1 MTKIKAADYIV
12 ELLASNGVEVVFGYQ
27 GGMVTHLADSI
38 SKHPQMKFVQ
48 VYHEQTAAF
57 AAVGYARKSGR
68 IGVAI
73 ATSGPGATN
82 LITGI
87 ADAFFDSVPVVF
99 ITGQVNAYEYKY
111 DKPIRQ
117 LGFQETNIVD
127 MLKPI
132 TKYATLL
139 DKIEDLPA
147 EFAKAINIAT
157 SGRKGPVVID
167 LPMNVQREFVQ
178 LESLANLATVSSH
191 QSVSPEFATQ
201 LSSIVEKLRSA
212 QRPLVLVGGG
222 VAAAN
227 GFALLSQFLQSSQL
241 PFVSSLQG
249 KTACDESLELYL
261 GTLGS
266 YGNRCANMA
275 VANADLVLVLGS
287 RLDLRQTG
295 GVVASFASSG
305 EVIHLDIDN
314 NELKHSRLN
323 NTQNIHGDLVSAL
336 TYLVSRVSRFTDNT
350 WLNYLAQLKAR
361 YNQAQEI
368 VRTQIKSAPYDLITF
383 LNQISQDGDS
393 FCADVGQNQ
402 MWTMQMLKLTQ
413 NQHFYTSGGLG
424 AMGSALPISLGVA
437 FAELNKSA
445 TIYSISGDGGAHMAL
460 QSLML
465 IKQYDLPIKVII
477 INNKTLGMITQ
488 FQELYFDKNM
498 VGTTAEGGYLVPDF
512 EYLAKAYS
520 LDYFKVDQTNN
531 RAFESNDF
539 AGFIAARNC
548 LLEYVIDADCRV
560 YPKLEYNQA
569 IYNPSPMLP
578 EAELVANM
586 LIALAEVDK

>member
-1 MTKIKAADYIV
+1 MTEIKAADYIV
-12 ELLASNGVEVVFGYQ
+12 ELLAQHGVETVFGYQ

-38 SKHPQMKFVQ
+38 SKHSQMKFVQ

-147 EFAKAINIAT
+147 EFAKAIKIAT

-178 LESLANLATVSSH
+178 LETLANLAILSCNQPVSL
-191 QSVSPEFATQ
+191 EFAAQ
-201 LSSIVEKLRSA
+201 LSIIVEKLHSA

-227 GFALLSQFLQSSQL
+227 GFAILGQFLQSSQL

-249 KTACDESLELYL
+249 KTACDETLERYL

-336 TYLVSRVSRFTDNT
+336 TYLVSRVSRFTENT
-350 WLNYLAQLKAR
+350 WLNYLAKLKAT

-368 VRTQIKSAPYDLITF
+368 VRTQIKSAPYDLMAF
-383 LNQISQDGDS
+383 LNQISHGYDS

-402 MWTMQMLKLTQ
+402 MWAMQMLQLTQ
-413 NQHFYTSGGLG
+413 NQRFYTSGGLG

-498 VGTTAEGGYLVPDF
+498 VGTTSEGGYLVPDF
-512 EYLAKAYS
+512 EHLAKAYS

-531 RAFESNDF
+531 RAFESNNF

-578 EAELVANM
+578 AAELVANM
-586 LIALAEVDK
+586 LITLTEVTK

>member
-1 MTKIKAADYIV
+1 M
-12 ELLASNGVEVVFGYQ
+12 
-27 GGMVTHLADSI
+27 
-38 SKHPQMKFVQ
+38 
-48 VYHEQTAAF
+48 
-57 AAVGYARKSGR
+57 
-68 IGVAI
+68 
-73 ATSGPGATN
+73 
-82 LITGI
+82 
-87 ADAFFDSVPVVF
+87 
-99 ITGQVNAYEYKY
+99 
-111 DKPIRQ
+111 
-117 LGFQETNIVD
+117 
-127 MLKPI
+127 
-132 TKYATLL
+132 
-139 DKIEDLPA
+139 
-147 EFAKAINIAT
+147 
-157 SGRKGPVVID
+157 
-167 LPMNVQREFVQ
+167 
-178 LESLANLATVSSH
+178 
-191 QSVSPEFATQ
+191 
-201 LSSIVEKLRSA
+201 
-212 QRPLVLVGGG
+212 
-222 VAAAN
+222 
-227 GFALLSQFLQSSQL
+227 
-241 PFVSSLQG
+241 
-249 KTACDESLELYL
+249 
-261 GTLGS
+261 
-266 YGNRCANMA
+266 
-275 VANADLVLVLGS
+275 ANADLVLVLGS

-305 EVIHLDIDN
+305 EVIHLDIDA
-314 NELKHSRLN
+314 NELEHSRLN
-323 NTQNIHGDLVSAL
+323 NTQNIHGDLVAAL
-336 TYLVSRVSRFTDNT
+336 TYLVSRVSKFTDNT

-361 YNQAQEI
+361 YNQTQEV

-445 TIYSISGDGGAHMAL
+445 TIYSINGDGGAHMAL

-465 IKQYDLPIKVII
+465 IKQYNLPIKVII

-512 EYLAKAYS
+512 EHLAKAYS
-520 LDYFKVDQTNN
+520 LDYFRVDQTNN

-539 AGFIAARNC
+539 VEFVAARNC

-578 EAELVANM
+578 AAELAANM
-586 LIALAEVDK
+586 LITLTEVNK